1 MIIMGTMI
9 HHTYMCF
16 MIPLYLV
23 RDAYLRVMHNA
34 YMQVLDSLYV
44 LVDNSRLD
52 LAIHRLD

>member
-1 MIIMGTMI
+1 
-9 HHTYMCF
+9 MCF

-23 RDAYLRVMHNA
+23 RDAYVRIMHNA

-52 LAIHRLD
+52 LPIRRLD